1 MMSAKRSAF
10 SRHRVAFSIAIALVL
25 VAAAIPLTAYVIVPQ
40 FVRSKVVEKAPGAA
54 TSSVG
59 ATPAATGQGASGSPA
74 ADTSETLASGD
85 LKRINPVDFG
95 TGRVV
100 ILQVGTARFLRF
112 ENVEVA
118 AAPAQHVYLS
128 DHTDG
133 SPGTFTDLGPLKATS
148 GSFNYE
154 IPAGVDLNSVKSVV
168 SWCLQFKTTVT
179 YAVLQA
185 A

>member
-1 MMSAKRSAF
+1 MSTRGPAF
-10 SRHRVAFSIAIALVL
+10 SRHRVVFSIVIAVVL
-25 VAAAIPLTAYVIVPQ
+25 LAGAIPLTVYVIVPQ
-40 FVRSKVVEKAPGAA
+40 FVRSKVVERAPGAA
-54 TSSVG
+54 PSSVS
-59 ATPAATGQGASGSPA
+59 ASAEAGQGAAASPA
-74 ADTSETLASGD
+74 ADTSRIIAAGD
-85 LKRINPVDFG
+85 LKRINLVDFG
-95 TGRVV
+95 TGRVLV
-100 ILQVGTARFLRF
+100 LQVGFSRFLRF
-112 ENVEVA
+112 ENVEIG

-128 DHTDG
+128 NRTDG

-154 IPAGVDLNSVKSVV
+154 IPAGVDITSVKSVV

>member
-1 MMSAKRSAF
+1 MSTPTSVF
-10 SRHRVAFSIAIALVL
+10 SRHRVAFGIVIALLL

-40 FVRSKVVEKAPGAA
+40 FVRSKVVEKAPGAIP
-54 TSSVG
+54 SSG
-59 ATPAATGQGASGSPA
+59 SATPAGLEQGTVASPA
-74 ADTSETLASGD
+74 TDTPKTVAAGD

-95 TGRVV
+95 TGKVLV
-100 ILQVGTARFLRF
+100 LQVGATRFLRF
-112 ENVEVA
+112 ENVEIA

-133 SPGTFTDLGPLKATS
+133 RPGTFTDLGPLKATS

-154 IPAGVDLNSVKSVV
+154 IPAGVDLAAVKSVV

-179 YAVLQA
+179 YAVLQGA
-185 A
+185 

>member
-1 MMSAKRSAF
+1 MSVF
-10 SRHRVAFSIAIALVL
+10 SRHRVAFSIVIALL
-25 VAAAIPLTAYVIVPQ
+25 LLAAAIPLTAYVIVPQ
-40 FVRSKVVEKAPGAA
+40 FVRSKVVEKAPGAPPA
-54 TSSVG
+54 SVN
-59 ATPAATGQGASGSPA
+59 ATPAGAGQGTASSPPV
-74 ADTSETLASGD
+74 DTSKAVAAGD

-95 TGRVV
+95 TGKVLV
-100 ILQVGTARFLRF
+100 LQVGSARFLRF
-112 ENVEVA
+112 ENVEIA

-154 IPAGVDLNSVKSVV
+154 IPAGVDLASVKSVV

-179 YAVLQA
+179 YAILQA

>member
-1 MMSAKRSAF
+1 MSTPSSVF
-10 SRHRVAFSIAIALVL
+10 NRHRVVFGIFIALLL

-40 FVRSKVVEKAPGAA
+40 FVRSKVVEKAPGAP
-54 TSSVG
+54 SSVS
-59 ATPAATGQGASGSPA
+59 ATPAGLEQGTAASPA
-74 ADTSETLASGD
+74 ADTSKTVAAGD

-95 TGRVV
+95 TGKVLV
-100 ILQVGTARFLRF
+100 LQVGAARFLRF
-112 ENVEVA
+112 ENVEIA

-128 DHTDG
+128 DHADG
-133 SPGTFTDLGPLKATS
+133 TPGTFTDLGPLKATS

-154 IPAGVDLNSVKSVV
+154 IPASVDLTSVKSVV

>member
-1 MMSAKRSAF
+1 
-10 SRHRVAFSIAIALVL
+10 

-40 FVRSKVVEKAPGAA
+40 FVRSKVVENAPGTAPSA
-54 TSSVG
+54 N
-59 ATPAATGQGASGSPA
+59 ATPAGAGQGAPSPPA
-74 ADTSETLASGD
+74 ADNSETLAAGD

-95 TGRVV
+95 TGKVLV
-100 ILQVGTARFLRF
+100 LQVGTARFLRF
-112 ENVEVA
+112 ENVEIA

-133 SPGTFTDLGPLKATS
+133 SPGKFTDLGPLKATS

-154 IPAGVDLNSVKSVV
+154 IPAGVDLASVKSVV

-179 YAVLQA
+179 YAVMQA
-185 A
+185 T

>member
-1 MMSAKRSAF
+1 MSTNSSVL
-10 SRHRVAFSIAIALVL
+10 SRHRLAFSIVIALLL

-40 FVRSKVVEKAPGAA
+40 FVRSKVVENAPGTAPSA
-54 TSSVG
+54 S
-59 ATPAATGQGASGSPA
+59 ATPAGAGQGAPSPPA
-74 ADTSETLASGD
+74 ADSSETLAAGD

-95 TGRVV
+95 TGKVLV
-100 ILQVGTARFLRF
+100 LQVGTARFLRF
-112 ENVEVA
+112 ENVEIA

-133 SPGTFTDLGPLKATS
+133 SPGKFTDLGPLKATS

-154 IPAGVDLNSVKSVV
+154 IPAGVDLANVKSVV

-179 YAVLQA
+179 YAVMQA
-185 A
+185 T